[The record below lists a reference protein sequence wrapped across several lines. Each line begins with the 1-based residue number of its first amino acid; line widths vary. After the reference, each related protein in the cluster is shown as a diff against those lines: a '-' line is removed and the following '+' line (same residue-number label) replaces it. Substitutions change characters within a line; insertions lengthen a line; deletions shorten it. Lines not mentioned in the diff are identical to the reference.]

1 MQELKEKNGEEN
13 KKGLSEQQ
21 KTEMAAAYKNAA
33 RMRNLF
39 IAIAVIVFAC
49 VIFYVFSNSKSC
61 TKSAMEVVSGPELV
75 PYLNGIGLSPAVTVE
90 VKNRS
95 GEAIKVRF
103 ECVLYDINGNKTA
116 TISSGYELI
125 MPGDTVKIVG
135 TTSKSYPYSQYDDN
149 CARISELNY
158 SVLKNV

>member
-1 MQELKEKNGEEN
+1 
-13 KKGLSEQQ
+13 
-21 KTEMAAAYKNAA
+21 
-33 RMRNLF
+33 
-39 IAIAVIVFAC
+39 
-49 VIFYVFSNSKSC
+49 
-61 TKSAMEVVSGPELV
+61 MEVVSGPELV
-75 PYLNGIGLSPAVTVE
+75 PYLNGIGMSPAVTVE

-103 ECVLYDINGNKTA
+103 ECVVYDINGNKTA

-135 TTSKSYPYSQYDDN
+135 TTSKSYPYSQYGDN
-149 CARISELNY
+149 CASISELNY

>member
-1 MQELKEKNGEEN
+1 MQEFKEKNSEN
-13 KKGLSEQQ
+13 KDGLSDRQ
-21 KTEMAAAYKNAA
+21 KEEIAAAYKNAA
-33 RMRNLF
+33 RIRKLF

-49 VIFYVFSNSKSC
+49 VIFFVVSNSKSC
-61 TKSAMEVVSGPELV
+61 TENAMEVVSGPELV
-75 PYLNGIGLSPAVTVE
+75 PYLNGIGMSPAVTVE